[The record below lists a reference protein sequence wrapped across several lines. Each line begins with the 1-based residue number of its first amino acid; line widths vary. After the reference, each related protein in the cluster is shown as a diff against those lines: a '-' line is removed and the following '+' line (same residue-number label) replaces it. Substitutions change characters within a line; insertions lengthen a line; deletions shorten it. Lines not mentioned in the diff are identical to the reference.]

1 VNEIFAL
8 VKRTNNFIK
17 NDIFKRKK
25 CKGVPYPVCSKPE
38 NSVSFAPGNSG
49 VLAFSSPATALLFV
63 STKNH
68 DLLGNLRIPLPL
80 FFLLPLSPRDTY
92 LPERKRKRL
101 LRRLSLWL
109 VQTAKQSYILRA
121 RANIGSITS
130 RYSERKPA
138 LLPWRGC
145 SPDTR
150 ERRKSSLE
158 RSCVYLNERSRASV
172 EKARKARK
180 RRYEARALCTRG
192 LLLRGLAPSEIKGS
206 WELPHGINW

>member
-1 VNEIFAL
+1 VQGCAL
-8 VKRTNNFIK
+8 LF
-17 NDIFKRKK
+17 
-25 CKGVPYPVCSKPE
+25 PVCSQPE

-49 VLAFSSPATALLFV
+49 VLAFSSPVTALLLV

-68 DLLGNLRIPLPL
+68 DLLGSTRIPLSL

-121 RANIGSITS
+121 LANIGSITS
-130 RYSERKPA
+130 RYSGKEPA
-138 LLPWRGC
+138 LLPRKGRR
-145 SPDTR
+145 PDTR

-158 RSCVYLNERSRASV
+158 QSWVYSNERSRASV

-206 WELPHGINW
+206 